1 MRLQHTSVVRMLP
14 YANDKCTG
22 CQTMGQLCK
31 EFFHQ
36 QQQQKKLQPL
46 NKFSNNSLLDWTMFT
61 CRTGTKFAYGKRDPT
76 AHPGSSAGGWKGG
89 SLGGWPRRHC
99 VWELLPLNPKSVAN
113 VFPRV
118 WKDGWVQF
126 MLGWV
131 SVCPRLGRVAH
142 GPWSHHSPL
151 NNTILPPKIKS
162 VFM

>member
-31 EFFHQ
+31 ESFH
-36 QQQQKKLQPL
+36 QQQKKLQRL
-46 NKFSNNSLLDWTMFT
+46 NKFSNNSLSDWTMFT
-61 CRTGTKFAYGKRDPT
+61 CRTGTKFAYGKSDPI

-89 SLGGWPRRHC
+89 SLGQAPADTVSGSC
-99 VWELLPLNPKSVAN
+99 FLSTPKSVAN

-118 WKDGWVQF
+118 WKDGRVQF

-131 SVCPRLGRVAH
+131 GSWRSLGRVVH

>member
-1 MRLQHTSVVRMLP
+1 MRLQHTSVVKMLP

-36 QQQQKKLQPL
+36 QQKKLQPL
-46 NKFSNNSLLDWTMFT
+46 NKFSNNSLSDWTMFT
-61 CRTGTKFAYGKRDPT
+61 CRTGTKFAYGKSDPNST
-76 AHPGSSAGGWKGG
+76 PWILCRWLERRFAGA
-89 SLGGWPRRHC
+89 WPRRHC
-99 VWELLPLNPKSVAN
+99 VWELLPLNLKSVAN

-118 WKDGWVQF
+118 WKDGRVQF

-131 SVCPRLGRVAH
+131 GSWPSLGRVAH